1 MPTRSP
7 GDVPA
12 GTIETLGLP
21 PRAVTA
27 LTRAGITDVAA
38 LAALSRRELAAVP
51 GLGAGLVAA
60 IRRVVPEPPAT
71 LPRGRAGEDGE
82 APAAPQMPS
91 FASLRDPRRR
101 TALDLLVPAAGPAGD
116 GTGSE
121 ADPEPEP
128 EPQPEPEPE
137 PVPGPAPAAVRPA
150 APAPRP
156 AEYADLL
163 HLGARL
169 ARAAVTVPGRL
180 ALWSVRTQ
188 VDLLRRLL
196 GG

>member
-7 GDVPA
+7 GDAPA
-12 GTIETLGLP
+12 GSIATLGLP

-51 GLGAGLVAA
+51 GLGAGLVTA
-60 IRRVVPEPPAT
+60 IRRVVPEPPAP
-71 LPRGRAGEDGE
+71 LPRAAGRVGAEGE
-82 APAAPQMPS
+82 APTTPEMPS

-101 TALDLLVPAAGPAGD
+101 TALDLLVPAADAAGD
-116 GTGSE
+116 GTG
-121 ADPEPEP
+121 ADEEPP
-128 EPQPEPEPE
+128 PAPE
-137 PVPGPAPAAVRPA
+137 PVAVRRA

-163 HLGARL
+163 HLGVRL

-188 VDLLRRLL
+188 VDLVRRLL

>member
-1 MPTRSP
+1 
-7 GDVPA
+7 
-12 GTIETLGLP
+12 
-21 PRAVTA
+21 
-27 LTRAGITDVAA
+27 
-38 LAALSRRELAAVP
+38 
-51 GLGAGLVAA
+51 
-60 IRRVVPEPPAT
+60 
-71 LPRGRAGEDGE
+71 
-82 APAAPQMPS
+82 MPS

-121 ADPEPEP
+121 ADREPEP
-128 EPQPEPEPE
+128 EPQPEPEP
-137 PVPGPAPAAVRPA
+137 VPGPAPAPAAVRPA